1 MQHTHTHIHMHVH
14 IYITGMVD
22 ELVEGLMEGVFHE
35 LQPRDKEN
43 EAPRDFVENA
53 ALTAS
58 LRSPSGGAGGSVRVP
73 LRVISFN

>member
-1 MQHTHTHIHMHVH
+1 
-14 IYITGMVD
+14 
-22 ELVEGLMEGVFHE
+22 MEGVFHE